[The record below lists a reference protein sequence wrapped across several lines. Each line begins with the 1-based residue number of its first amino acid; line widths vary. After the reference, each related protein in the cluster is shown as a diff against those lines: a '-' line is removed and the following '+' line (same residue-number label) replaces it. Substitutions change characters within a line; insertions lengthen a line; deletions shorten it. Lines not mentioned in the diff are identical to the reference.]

1 MLLNGTNK
9 GGSMRKL
16 IMVLIILGV
25 MTSVGY
31 AQTMTKDDINYVKIL
46 RSTQS
51 LKKQIEAKEVERV
64 DAINVVKIQY
74 KTELDNL
81 ESQLT
86 SAEASLEALIP

>member
-16 IMVLIILGV
+16 IMLLIILGV

-51 LKKQIEAKEVERV
+51 LKKQIEA
-64 DAINVVKIQY
+64 
-74 KTELDNL
+74 
-81 ESQLT
+81 
-86 SAEASLEALIP
+86 